1 MRRIFSILILVL
13 SIPLCSNAARR
24 ALDIYFIDVEGG
36 ASTLIVTPLGESM
49 LIDSGFPEERDAQ
62 RILHVVKDVARLSQ
76 IDHYITTHWHRDHV
90 GGITLLA
97 KRFPVKN
104 FYDHGIPSVLGADV
118 DRQLIDSYRSVSQGK
133 SITLS
138 AGDQIKFLADRSFP
152 RINFR
157 IVASNALVVGEE
169 AGSPQIK
176 PCGADFT
183 PIAEDKTD
191 NANSLGMVLTFGAF
205 RFFNGGDLTWNV
217 ENKLVCPK
225 DLIGTVDLFQVNHH
239 GGANSNNPAL
249 VRSLK
254 PRVAVI
260 GNGPRKGGEARTYAT
275 LKSVREIEAIYQL
288 HKNLATTWMENTP
301 SVYIANDDEKCQ
313 GEFIKVA
320 VNPNGRSYRVEIPS
334 KKIATTYQVR

>member
-1 MRRIFSILILVL
+1 
-13 SIPLCSNAARR
+13 
-24 ALDIYFIDVEGG
+24 
-36 ASTLIVTPLGESM
+36 
-49 LIDSGFPEERDAQ
+49 
-62 RILHVVKDVARLSQ
+62 
-76 IDHYITTHWHRDHV
+76 
-90 GGITLLA
+90 LLA
-97 KRFPVKN
+97 KMFPVKN
-104 FYDHGIPSVLGADV
+104 FYDHGIPSVLSSDINQ
-118 DRQLIDSYRSVSQGK
+118 QLIEAYRSVTQAK
-133 SITLS
+133 TITLS
-138 AGDQIKFLADRSFP
+138 AGDQIKFLSDRSLP

-157 IVASNALVVGEE
+157 IESGNALVAGEA

-183 PIAEDKTD
+183 PIDEDKTD
-191 NANSLGMVLTFGAF
+191 NANSLSMLLTFGAF
-205 RFFNGGDLTWNV
+205 RFFDGGDLTWNV

-225 DLIGTVDLFQVNHH
+225 DLIGPVDLFQVDHH
-239 GGANSNNPAL
+239 GAANSNNPAL

-260 GNGPRKGGEARTYAT
+260 DNGPRKGGEAKTYAT

-301 SVYIANDDEKCQ
+301 AAYIANDDEKCQ

-334 KKIATTYQVR
+334 KKIATTYKVR